1 MLLIELSMLID
12 FYAACFKNRA
22 GKTGEMGKACS
33 ELCNKLSDLRRTKD
47 LGSRTAKLLSC

>member
-33 ELCNKLSDLRRTKD
+33 ELCNNFLICAERKI
-47 LGSRTAKLLSC
+47 